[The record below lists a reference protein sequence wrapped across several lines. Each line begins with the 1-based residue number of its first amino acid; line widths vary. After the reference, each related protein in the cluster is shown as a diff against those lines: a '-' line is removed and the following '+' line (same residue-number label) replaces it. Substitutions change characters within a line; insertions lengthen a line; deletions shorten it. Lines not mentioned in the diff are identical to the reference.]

1 MAIERVN
8 AYFSPYGMA
17 NRIPEF
23 KASSATVELAAQALN
38 CEPCQIAKTLSL
50 QINTHNRDSDCFL
63 RYAVL

>member
-8 AYFSPYGMA
+8 AYFNPYGMA

-38 CEPCQIAKTLSL
+38 CEPCQIAKTLL
-50 QINTHNRDSDCFL
+50 FMADGHTKKPDIQI
-63 RYAVL
+63 